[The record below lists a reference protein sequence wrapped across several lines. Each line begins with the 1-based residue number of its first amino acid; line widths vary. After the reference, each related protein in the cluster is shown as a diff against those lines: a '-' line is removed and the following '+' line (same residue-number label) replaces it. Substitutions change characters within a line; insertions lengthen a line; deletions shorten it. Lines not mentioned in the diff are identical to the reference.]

1 MKTTLILFFLAFSI
15 SGFSQNQKV
24 YEYLTLT
31 QLNNE
36 IRLTQGVG
44 KYEVV
49 DVKDEKSKDPYDF
62 RPLLT
67 RMRTYEEQGWELVTN
82 EVFVVGDFPRNYVL
96 MRREN

>member
-1 MKTTLILFFLAFSI
+1 MRTALLFFFLAFSI
-15 SGFSQNQKV
+15 NGFSQKI
-24 YEYLTLT
+24 YEYVSMT
-31 QLNNE
+31 QTNNE

-44 KYEVV
+44 KYELV